1 MTSTQPLGPFKLV
14 TVNTAPERA
23 KRLIGRLV
31 EALKEK
37 YTILHVANVQEIGDV
52 KPTVEKYQPD
62 MLFCASMW
70 TPAQSSEIQ
79 SIARSIIPGIKTMAI
94 PQGLQVEKGPDA
106 IVEFLLEK
114 VPLLIESP
122 GTAAFRQ
129 YLPDLNTPRFQTA
142 KDQDAYQYVEHFQKT
157 KSPPWIYGLTKAWE
171 KLLEEPYKGV
181 TTDGNIIPNLFHV
194 QDEGIP
200 IDKIVT
206 SVENVLNQLTPSQQ
220 TKLSYP
226 LNAREWRAWSNPEF
240 LLRPL
245 GLRLEEQPASIS
257 TSILAVLKATFS
269 PAGYQK
275 ALSAMRINHFLGQLC
290 NIPKVLNE
298 LSYNFLLFGEP
309 STTKPWGWALYGHHL
324 CLSVFLQ
331 GPQIFISP
339 AFTGAEPNI
348 IDEGPFAGTRIL
360 HKEEALGLKL
370 MQSLPAESQMK
381 ARTYELL
388 KDPAMALTG
397 DLAADRWNQDDQR
410 ITCGAFR
417 DNRIVPYEGILIS
430 ELTSIA
436 QKLVL
441 DIVEQFLLYLPD
453 GARKLR
459 LEQVE
464 GLFGETYFSWIG
476 GFGASDA
483 FYYRVQSPVVVVE
496 FDHHSGVFLSN
507 QEPARFHTHTVLRMP
522 NQGDYGCAVRKGEDM
537 VP

>member
-1 MTSTQPLGPFKLV
+1 MTLTQPLGPFKLV

-37 YTILHVANVQEIGDV
+37 YTILHVANVQEIEDV
-52 KPTVEKYQPD
+52 KPTVERFQPD

-70 TPAQSSEIQ
+70 TPAQSTEIQ
-79 SIARSIIPGIKTMAI
+79 SIARSVIPGIKTMAI

-122 GTAAFRQ
+122 GTRTAAFRQ

-142 KDQDAYQYVEHFQKT
+142 KDQDAYQYVEHFQNT
-157 KSPPWIYGLTKAWE
+157 KNPPWIYGLTKVWE
-171 KLLEEPYKGV
+171 KLLEEPHPHRQNRNFSPKRPQPTNPL
-181 TTDGNIIPNLFHV
+181 TTNKTLIPPH
-194 QDEGIP
+194 
-200 IDKIVT
+200 
-206 SVENVLNQLTPSQQ
+206 
-220 TKLSYP
+220 
-226 LNAREWRAWSNPEF
+226 AREWRAWSNPEF

-257 TSILAVLKATFS
+257 TSILAVLEATFS

-290 NIPKVLNE
+290 NMPKVLNE
-298 LSYNFLLFGEP
+298 FSYNFLLFGEP
-309 STTKPWGWALYGHHL
+309 SKTKPWGWALYGHHL

-348 IDEGPFAGTRIL
+348 IDEGPFTGTRIL
-360 HKEEALGLKL
+360 HTEEALGLKL

-397 DLAADRWNQDDQR
+397 ELATDRWNQDDQR

-417 DNRIVPYEGILIS
+417 DNRIVPYEGILVS
-430 ELTSIA
+430 ELTPVA

-464 GLFGETYFSWIG
+464 GFFGETYFSWIG

-483 FYYRVQSPVVVVE
+483 FYYRVQSPVVVAE

-507 QEPARFHTHTVLRMP
+507 QEPGKFHTHTVLRMP
-522 NQGDYGCAVRKGEDM
+522 NRGDYGCAVREGEDM